1 MEGLITTCFKYE
13 LIYLVVRLIL
23 GEIDTM
29 GFMPPSYKIAGYL
42 LGYLLLG
49 VMDIMV
55 WTHWGMLNSIIN
67 FLVGSGS

>member
-1 MEGLITTCFKYE
+1 MEGLITTYFKCD

-23 GEIDTM
+23 GEIDAM
-29 GFMPPSYKIAGYL
+29 GFMPPSYKTTGYL
-42 LGYLLLG
+42 LGYLPLG
-49 VMDIMV
+49 IMDIMV